1 MLLLVRTAAAA
12 LAAQR
17 ASGQQRGIVSGAPG
31 APVPLATPQHPQPPP
46 GCQGSAQ
53 GGQQRAG
60 LQAAGPGAGDE
71 GDYDK
76 RAYALRLEAL
86 RKKKHAT
93 TALLL
98 EQIDRFKR
106 SLEHEEMLSTMRGGQ

>member
-1 MLLLVRTAAAA
+1 MCFH
-12 LAAQR
+12 
-17 ASGQQRGIVSGAPG
+17 AP
-31 APVPLATPQHPQPPP
+31 THPPP
-46 GCQGSAQ
+46 PFFFNSTPALYCAQ
-53 GGQQRAG
+53 ENAELLTEEGKLLAG

-71 GDYDK
+71 GDYDM

-86 RKKKHAT
+86 LKKKHAT

-106 SLEHEEMLSTMRGGQ
+106 SLEHEEMLSTMRGGGGQ